1 MTKSSK
7 AKLAFQKE
15 YNARPENV
23 AKRVKNNAARREAIR
38 EGTAKVGDGKDVDHK
53 KPLDKGG
60 TNAKS
65 NLRVV
70 DRSENR
76 AWRERQP
83 EMYGKKK

>member
-7 AKLAFQKE
+7 TELASKKI

-23 AKRVKNNAARREAIR
+23 AKREKNNLARQQALR
-38 EGTAKVGDGKDVDHK
+38 EGRAHIGDHTNVDHI

-65 NLRVV
+65 NLRVI
-70 DRSENR
+70 DESKNKGWR
-76 AWRERQP
+76 ARQP